1 MDVARYLFAVLWL
14 VSYPIL
20 LFWIGLHP
28 FASFWR
34 RMGLAAT
41 YVILLAACVSVS
53 VVLFRFRGPL
63 LSVEYGTHPALW
75 FLAAGSY
82 GLAVS
87 VELRCRKHLKLST
100 LVGVPELRGTTS
112 EQTLLSQGIYGQ
124 MRHPRYVGAAL
135 GYLASVFFANYLI
148 LYAALPVFLVL
159 LHLIVVLE
167 ERELE
172 ERFGEEY
179 RVYRASVPRYLPRS
193 LQRYVS
199 RFRGA

>member
-1 MDVARYLFAVLWL
+1 MA
-14 VSYPIL
+14 
-20 LFWIGLHP
+20 
-28 FASFWR
+28 WR
-34 RMGLAAT
+34 
-41 YVILLAACVSVS
+41 C
-53 VVLFRFRGPL
+53 
-63 LSVEYGTHPALW
+63 
-75 FLAAGSY
+75 
-82 GLAVS
+82 
-87 VELRCRKHLKLST
+87 
-100 LVGVPELRGTTS
+100 
-112 EQTLLSQGIYGQ
+112 
-124 MRHPRYVGAAL
+124 RYVGAAL

>member
-14 VSYPIL
+14 VSFPIL

-28 FASFWR
+28 FAAFWR

-63 LSVEYGTHPALW
+63 LAVEYGTHPALW
-75 FLAAGSY
+75 FLAAASY
-82 GLAVS
+82 ALAVS
-87 VELRCRKHLKLST
+87 IELRCRKHLSVST
-100 LVGVPELRGTTS
+100 LVGVPELRGAAS
-112 EQTLLSQGIYGQ
+112 EQPLLTEGIYGQ
-124 MRHPRYVGAAL
+124 MRHPRYVGATL
-135 GYLASVFFANYLI
+135 GYLASVFFANYLF

-159 LHLIVVLE
+159 LHLIVVFE

-172 ERFGEEY
+172 ERFGEQY
-179 RVYRASVPRYLPRS
+179 RSYRESVPRYLPRFS
-193 LQRYVS
+193 G
-199 RFRGA
+199 F